1 MIEQDPYRIADPDG
15 LETPAMVVFEDLVDH
30 NIAALCEQVGGAANL
45 MVHVKTHKSEAIA
58 RKQLAA
64 GISGF
69 KCATLREMEMGL
81 VAGSP
86 EVILAYPMVQ
96 QRKVE
101 RFADISAEYDD
112 RQVYATVS
120 DQRHI
125 DVLSQIASDRQQK
138 LAVMVDLDVGMHRT
152 GAGIGDDATQ
162 LYGAI
167 HTAQWLVS
175 GGLHV
180 YDGHEHFRDPGA
192 RNAAAQRHVDDL
204 KAFKERLEA
213 QGMSVPRIVGGGS
226 FSYATYARAEGFH
239 GSPGT
244 VIYWDLNGTGRMSDQ
259 PYRWAAMVLCQV
271 VDRHVDQLTV
281 TTDLGVKAIA
291 ADPPLES
298 RARLLGH
305 EQAKLLLQ
313 NEEHGVF
320 LFTDA
325 QSMPQVGDYLLAIPG
340 HVCPT
345 TIRFPGSYVIDS
357 QGDVVDYYPHTAR
370 DRQ

>member
-15 LETPAMVVFEDLVDH
+15 LETPAMVVFEEMVDH
-30 NIAALCEQVGGAANL
+30 NIAALCELVGGAANL

-58 RKQLAA
+58 RKQLDA

-69 KCATLREMEMGL
+69 KCATLRELEMGL
-81 VAGSP
+81 EAGAP

-96 QRKVE
+96 HRKVE
-101 RFADISAEYDD
+101 RFADISAEHTG
-112 RQVYATVS
+112 RKVYATVG
-120 DQRHI
+120 DQRHV
-125 DVLSQIASDRQQK
+125 DMLVQMADARQQT
-138 LAVMVDLDVGMHRT
+138 LRVMVDLDVGMHRT
-152 GAGIGDDATQ
+152 GAGVGDEAAD
-162 LYGAI
+162 LYAAI
-167 HTAQWLVS
+167 HAAQRLETS
-175 GGLHV
+175 GLHV
-180 YDGHEHFRDPGA
+180 YDGHEHFRDPEA
-192 RNAAAQRHVDDL
+192 RAAAAQRHVDDL
-204 KAFKERLEA
+204 KTFKGQLESR
-213 QGMSVPRIVGGGS
+213 GMSVPRIVGGGS

-244 VIYWDLNGTGRMSDQ
+244 VIYWDINGTTRMSDQ

-271 VDRHVDQLTV
+271 VDRHPDQLTV

-291 ADPPLES
+291 ADPPLDS

-320 LFTDA
+320 LWTDA
-325 QSMPQVGDYLLAIPG
+325 ESLPQVGDYLLAIPG

-345 TIRFPGSYVIDS
+345 TIRFPGSYVIDA
-357 QGDVVDYYPHTAR
+357 QGSVVDYYPHTAR

>member
-15 LETPAMVVFEDLVDH
+15 LETPAMVVFEEMVDH
-30 NIAALCEQVGGAANL
+30 NIAALCDMVGGAANL

-58 RKQLAA
+58 RKQLAV
-64 GISGF
+64 GIAGF
-69 KCATLREMEMGL
+69 KCATLRELEMAL
-81 VAGSP
+81 EAGAP
-86 EVILAYPMVQ
+86 EAILAYPMVQ
-96 QRKVE
+96 RRKVE
-101 RFADISAEYDD
+101 RFADISATYDD
-112 RQVYATVS
+112 RKVYAAVG
-120 DQRHI
+120 DPRHVA
-125 DVLSQIASDRQQK
+125 VLAQIAQNRSQK
-138 LAVMVDLDVGMHRT
+138 LAVMVDLDDGMHRT
-152 GAGIGDDATQ
+152 GAGLDEEATA
-162 LYGAI
+162 LYSAI
-167 HTAQWLVS
+167 HAAPSLIC

-180 YDGHEHFRDPGA
+180 YDGHEHFRDPSA

-204 KAFKERLEA
+204 KTLKGRLEE

-271 VDRHVDQLTV
+271 VDRHPDQLTV
-281 TTDLGVKAIA
+281 TTDLGYKAIA
-291 ADPPLES
+291 GDPPLAN

-305 EQAKLLLQ
+305 EQATLLLQ

-320 LFTDA
+320 SWPDGASL
-325 QSMPQVGDYLLAIPG
+325 PQVGDYQLAIPG

-357 QGDVVDYYPHTAR
+357 QGAVVDYYPHTAR